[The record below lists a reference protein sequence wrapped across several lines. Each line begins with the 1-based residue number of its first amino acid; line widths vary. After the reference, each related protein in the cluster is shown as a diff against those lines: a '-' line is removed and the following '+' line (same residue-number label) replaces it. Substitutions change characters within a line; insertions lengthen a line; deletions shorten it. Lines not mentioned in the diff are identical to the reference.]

1 MTEQGWKTGVAPG
14 IMIACEPIGG
24 GSVLEPQINLQ
35 LSHVGLFVRDLE
47 PMVAFY
53 RDVMG
58 FAVTDR
64 GSVRNAELTFLS
76 RNPKDHHQ
84 IVLATGRPEGLP
96 DRILNQLSFRLGSLD
111 ELKAF
116 HRRLKSAPVS
126 DIDPVHHGIAWSV
139 YFRDPEGNRVEVF
152 VDTPWYIPQPARQPI
167 DLSRPAAEI
176 YDDTKA
182 FCEAQ
187 PGYRPFN
194 EWRSDLERQLSA

>member
-1 MTEQGWKTGVAPG
+1 M
-14 IMIACEPIGG
+14 
-24 GSVLEPQINLQ
+24 EPQINLQ

-64 GSVRNAELTFLS
+64 GSVRNGELTFLS
-76 RNPKDHHQ
+76 RDPKDHHQ

-116 HRRLKSAPVS
+116 HQRLKSAPVS
-126 DIDPVHHGIAWSV
+126 DIDPIHHGIAWSV

-176 YDDTKA
+176 FDDTKA

-187 PGYRPFN
+187 PGFRPFN
-194 EWRSDLERQLSA
+194 DWRGDLERQLSA